1 MLVNQS
7 IDSSQIEDAIESMAK
22 DIVNAHPDANN
33 LVLAGIANG
42 GVPLCAILEKRLAKH
57 YGTSIPK
64 AVIDISFHRDDIGHK
79 PITKEVQATHM
90 ATDPEDSVIILV
102 DDVLFSGRTI
112 RAAIAEVLTLG
123 RPYKIELATLVDRG
137 NRRLPIAA
145 DYTGLKIDTTPN
157 QKVIVELDLTSPENN
172 RIEILD
178 TE

>member
-7 IDSSQIEDAIESMAK
+7 IDSKQIEDAIESMAK
-22 DIVNAHPDANN
+22 AIVAAHPQADN

-42 GVPLCAILEKRLAKH
+42 GIPLCSILETRLSKH
-57 YGTSIPK
+57 YGTSVPK

-79 PITKEVQATHM
+79 PITKEVQATQM
-90 ATDPEDSVIILV
+90 ATDPEESTIILV

-123 RPYKIELATLVDRG
+123 RPYKVELATLVDRG
-137 NRRLPIAA
+137 NRRLPIAP
-145 DYTGLKIDTTPN
+145 DYTGLKIDTSSA
-157 QKVIVELDLTSPENN
+157 QKVIVTLDPNSSENN